1 MGANRPLTGLASQT
15 VGPAADA
22 DAADAAAAACANT
35 CFRERAPTDGGRT
48 GFSAGNDP
56 PFYDLN
62 TLKLVGS
69 RLCCTVR
76 GHP

>member
-22 DAADAAAAACANT
+22 ADAAAACANT

-48 GFSAGNDP
+48 GFSAGNDL

-62 TLKLVGS
+62 TLKFVGS
-69 RLCCTVR
+69 RLCI
-76 GHP
+76 

>member
-15 VGPAADA
+15 VGPAAA
-22 DAADAAAAACANT
+22 DAADAAACANT
-35 CFRERAPTDGGRT
+35 CFRERAPTDDGGRT

-62 TLKLVGS
+62 TLK
-69 RLCCTVR
+69 
-76 GHP
+76 